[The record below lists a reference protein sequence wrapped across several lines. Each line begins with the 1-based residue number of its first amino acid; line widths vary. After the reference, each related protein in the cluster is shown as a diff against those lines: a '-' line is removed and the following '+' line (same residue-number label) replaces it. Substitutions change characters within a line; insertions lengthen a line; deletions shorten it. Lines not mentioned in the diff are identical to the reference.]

1 MTTHDSTHEVIVVDE
16 TPVEAV
22 IVKDKKKL
30 KLPIRPRDIM
40 VFGAGIAT
48 TASLLL
54 LAAVLNVKETPEV

>member
-16 TPVEAV
+16 TPAETA

-30 KLPIRPRDIM
+30 KLPIRPRDLM